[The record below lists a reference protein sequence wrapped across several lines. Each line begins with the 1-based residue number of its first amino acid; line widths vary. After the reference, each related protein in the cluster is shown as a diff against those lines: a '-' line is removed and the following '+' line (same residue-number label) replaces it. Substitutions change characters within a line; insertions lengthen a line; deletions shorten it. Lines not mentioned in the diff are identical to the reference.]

1 MVMVSELAVITKVM
15 MNLLGTVDDCDFD
28 SNNDKKAF
36 QRQRT
41 PARVRAE
48 L

>member
-1 MVMVSELAVITKVM
+1 MVSELTEMI
-15 MNLLGTVDDCDFD
+15 NFLGIPVDDCDFD

-36 QRQRT
+36 QIQQT
-41 PARVRAE
+41 HLRVRAE